1 MKASA
6 APVTGRGSSLH
17 PDFVR
22 AAFSV
27 AITRAARDGHRS
39 ECAYDAQDCPKCQEL
54 GAAVMQAKAIL
65 RGAPT

>member
-6 APVTGRGSSLH
+6 APVTDRGSSLH

-27 AITRAARDGHRS
+27 AIARAARDGHRS
-39 ECAYDAQDCPKCQEL
+39 ECAYDAVDCPKCQEL
-54 GAAVMQAKAIL
+54 GAAVLRAKAAL
-65 RGAPT
+65 RAAPV